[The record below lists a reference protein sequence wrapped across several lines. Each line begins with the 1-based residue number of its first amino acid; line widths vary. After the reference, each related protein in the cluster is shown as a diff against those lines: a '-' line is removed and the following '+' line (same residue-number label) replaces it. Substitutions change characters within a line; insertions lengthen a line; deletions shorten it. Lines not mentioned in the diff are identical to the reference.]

1 MARLAER
8 DDQLA
13 AALVRV
19 RVGGL
24 VGHAP
29 GSADHDGGASTG
41 QRELEGQRR
50 RPAVQALQRAY
61 LDPAVN
67 LLLVQL
73 RRRLQA
79 TEKTVERL
87 RDEIEAAGGASSD
100 PKYVKRNARS
110 WKGHG
115 AGEGA
120 GNREARG
127 KGSKKP

>member
-1 MARLAER
+1 M
-8 DDQLA
+8 
-13 AALVRV
+13 
-19 RVGGL
+19 
-24 VGHAP
+24 
-29 GSADHDGGASTG
+29 
-41 QRELEGQRR
+41 
-50 RPAVQALQRAY
+50 QALQRAY

-110 WKGHG
+110 WESALRLH
-115 AGEGA
+115 
-120 GNREARG
+120 RRV
-127 KGSKKP
+127 